1 MPTIP
6 EIQEFLQK
14 KTKTKVTQTLIGKVL
29 KTGRSNISLR
39 IKHNSELSMQE
50 LKLIENYFN
59 VSIINELNI
68 KEEDSLKI
76 KNNFMDREYVEIKYW
91 EGLPEQFKLPTL
103 TSKWE
108 DLEII
113 EKSWFKNYK
122 NLRVV
127 PMLGNRMDGYRYPM
141 RNSDILIID
150 TSVTELSKSGV
161 YFFSTRNGEHFFV
174 RELELQIDGSVDI
187 HWYENKESG
196 KVVYTKEELEKFNFK
211 IIGRVVKNVSF
222 IL

>member
-1 MPTIP
+1 MPTIRD
-6 EIQEFLQK
+6 IQELLQK
-14 KTKTKVTQTLIGKVL
+14 KTKTKVTQTLIGKAL
-29 KTGRSNISLR
+29 NTGRSNISLR
-39 IKHNSELSMQE
+39 IKHNSELSVQE

-68 KEEDSLKI
+68 KDEDSLKI

-91 EGLPEQFKLPTL
+91 EGLPEQFKLPRL

-127 PMLGNRMDGYRYPM
+127 PMLDNRMDGYWYPM

-161 YFFSTRNGEHFFV
+161 YFFSTGNGEHFFV
-174 RELELQIDGSVDI
+174 RELDLQIDGSVDI
-187 HWYENKESG
+187 HWFENKKSG
-196 KVVYTKEELEKFNFK
+196 NVVYTKEELEKFNFK
-211 IIGRVVKNVSF
+211 IIGKVVKNVSL